1 VGFISEASVAKP
13 KYDGVIEA
21 IHFSPDGKVDWART
35 YLRRGPTFSDYILL
49 DRQSLLEHIHAG
61 KKFYIGKRIPQMGGV
76 FEITDQVLVHK
87 INGQEYL
94 MTQVGDTERDRLE
107 NAPII

>member
-1 VGFISEASVAKP
+1 MAKL

-21 IHFSPDGKVDWART
+21 VHYLPDGKVDWART
-35 YLRRGPTFSDYILL
+35 YLRRGPTFSDYVLL
-49 DRQSLLEHIHAG
+49 DRQALLEHIHAG
-61 KKFYIGKRIPQMGGV
+61 KKFYIGKRIPLMGGV
-76 FEITDQVLVHK
+76 FETAEQVLVHK

-94 MTQVGDTERDRLE
+94 MTQVGDTERDQLD

>member
-1 VGFISEASVAKP
+1 MARP

-21 IHFSPDGKVDWART
+21 VHYLPDGKVDWART

-49 DRQSLLEHIHAG
+49 DRQALIEHIHAG
-61 KKFYIGKRIPQMGGV
+61 KKFYIGERIPLQGGSFKV
-76 FEITDQVLVHK
+76 FDQVKVIK
-87 INGQEYL
+87 KNGQEYL
-94 MTQVGDTERDRLE
+94 VTQEGDSKRDYLA